1 MQKGGAVYILT
12 NAHHT
17 TLYIGV
23 TNDLQRRLYEHQ
35 NGLNRNS
42 FVTKYNLTKLIY
54 FEGFYTIEEAIQR
67 EKQLKGWTRKKKI
80 ELISSLNPSWKD
92 LGEEVMNW

>member
-42 FVTKYNLTKLIY
+42 FVIKYNLTKLIY
-54 FEGFYTIEEAIQR
+54 YEGFHAIEEAIIR
-67 EKQLKGWTRKKKI
+67 EKQLKGWIRKKKI
-80 ELISSLNPSWKD
+80 DLINSMNPSWKD